1 MSNHRSRIQRRGS
14 ALAVT
19 LVSLVALALLAPP
32 AAASPQWSDWS
43 APVWLGATI
52 NSSAEDAGPA
62 VSKDGLAFYFY
73 STRAGGVGGEDIYVS
88 YRASTHA
95 PWGTPVN
102 LGTPINTT
110 ANERVP
116 AFSRD
121 GHWMFFASNRTG
133 AKEIWTAKAD
143 GSRQTQL
150 TFFNGPAVGSPR
162 WSPDGRQI
170 TFDGYASGSS
180 DIYLVPADGG
190 KSAFGEAGPSYF
202 QDDAGTAF
210 LYFNSNKPG
219 GLGSADIYVA
229 VQQPD
234 GSFGAVANVTRLNS
248 PFFDARA
255 TISHDGLEVIF
266 NSNRATGSL
275 LGQVDLWSATRESTS
290 GAWSTPTSLT
300 ALKTAASDYTPYLS
314 ADRETLYFASDRA
327 GGLGAG
333 DLWVSTRTKSSGKP

>member
-1 MSNHRSRIQRRGS
+1 MPKQRSLIQRRGS

-43 APVWLGATI
+43 APDWLGATI

-88 YRASTHA
+88 HRASTDA
-95 PWGTPVN
+95 PWGAPVN

-121 GHWMFFASNRTG
+121 GHWMFFASNRSG
-133 AKEIWTAKAD
+133 GVGGLDIWSSYRLHTHED
-143 GSRQTQL
+143 FGEFGWQTPKPVVGVNSP
-150 TFFNGPAVGSPR
+150 FN
-162 WSPDGRQI
+162 
-170 TFDGYASGSS
+170 
-180 DIYLVPADGG
+180 
-190 KSAFGEAGPSYF
+190 EAGPSYF
-202 QDDAGTAF
+202 QDDETSAAF

-234 GSFGAVANVTRLNS
+234 GSFGAVANVTSLNS

-266 NSNRATGSL
+266 SSNRATGSL
-275 LGQVDLWSATRESTS
+275 LGQLDLWSATRESTS

-300 ALKTAASDYTPYLS
+300 TLNTSEADYTPYLS
-314 ADRETLYFASDRA
+314 ADRQVLYFASERS

-333 DLWVSTRTKSSGKP
+333 DIWVSTRTKASGKP

>member
-1 MSNHRSRIQRRGS
+1 MSKDRLLIQRRGS

-19 LVSLVALALLAPP
+19 LVSLVALAFLAPR

-43 APVWLGATI
+43 APVWLGGTI

-73 STRAGGVGGEDIYVS
+73 STRAGGVGSEDIYVS
-88 YRASTHA
+88 YRASTNA

-133 AKEIWTAKAD
+133 GVGGLDIWSSYRLHTHED
-143 GSRQTQL
+143 FGEFGWQTPKPVVGVNSP
-150 TFFNGPAVGSPR
+150 FN
-162 WSPDGRQI
+162 
-170 TFDGYASGSS
+170 
-180 DIYLVPADGG
+180 
-190 KSAFGEAGPSYF
+190 EAGPSYF
-202 QDDAGTAF
+202 QDDETSAAF

-234 GSFGAVANVTRLNS
+234 GSFGAVANVTSLNS

-266 NSNRATGSL
+266 SSNRATGSL
-275 LGQVDLWSATRESTS
+275 LGQLDLWSATRESTS

-300 ALKTAASDYTPYLS
+300 TLNTSEADYTPYLS
-314 ADRETLYFASDRA
+314 ADRQVLYVASERS

-333 DLWVSTRTKSSGKP
+333 DIWVSTRTKSSGKP

>member
-1 MSNHRSRIQRRGS
+1 MRTRLLPLRTPAGWGS
-14 ALAVT
+14 A
-19 LVSLVALALLAPP
+19 
-32 AAASPQWSDWS
+32 
-43 APVWLGATI
+43 
-52 NSSAEDAGPA
+52 
-62 VSKDGLAFYFY
+62 
-73 STRAGGVGGEDIYVS
+73 
-88 YRASTHA
+88 
-95 PWGTPVN
+95 
-102 LGTPINTT
+102 
-110 ANERVP
+110 
-116 AFSRD
+116 
-121 GHWMFFASNRTG
+121 
-133 AKEIWTAKAD
+133 
-143 GSRQTQL
+143 
-150 TFFNGPAVGSPR
+150 
-162 WSPDGRQI
+162 
-170 TFDGYASGSS
+170 
-180 DIYLVPADGG
+180 
-190 KSAFGEAGPSYF
+190 
-202 QDDAGTAF
+202 DAGTAF

-300 ALKTAASDYTPYLS
+300 ALKTTASDYTPYLS
-314 ADRETLYFASDRA
+314 GDRQTLYFASERA

>member
-1 MSNHRSRIQRRGS
+1 MSKHRLFTQRRGP

-19 LVSLVALALLAPP
+19 LVSLVALALVAPP

-43 APVWLGATI
+43 APVWLGATV

-62 VSKDGLAFYFY
+62 VSKDGLALYFY
-73 STRAGGVGGEDIYVS
+73 STRAGGVGSEDIYVS
-88 YRASTHA
+88 YRASTDA

-102 LGTPINTT
+102 LGAPINTA

-133 AKEIWTAKAD
+133 GVGGLDIWSSYRLHTHED
-143 GSRQTQL
+143 FGEFGWQTPQL
-150 TFFNGPAVGSPR
+150 IVAVNSPFN
-162 WSPDGRQI
+162 
-170 TFDGYASGSS
+170 
-180 DIYLVPADGG
+180 
-190 KSAFGEAGPSYF
+190 EAGPSYF
-202 QDDAGTAF
+202 QDDETTTAF
-210 LYFNSNKPG
+210 LYFNSNNPG
-219 GLGSADIYVA
+219 GLGSADIYAA

-248 PFFDARA
+248 PFFEARS
-255 TISHDGLEVIF
+255 TISHDGLEIIF

-275 LGQVDLWSATRESTS
+275 LGQLDLWSATHESTS

-300 ALKTAASDYTPYLS
+300 TLNTSANDYTPYLS
-314 ADRETLYFASDRA
+314 ADRQVLYFASERS

>member
-52 NSSAEDAGPA
+52 NSSA
-62 VSKDGLAFYFY
+62 
-73 STRAGGVGGEDIYVS
+73 
-88 YRASTHA
+88 
-95 PWGTPVN
+95 GTV
-102 LGTPINTT
+102 
-110 ANERVP
+110 
-116 AFSRD
+116 
-121 GHWMFFASNRTG
+121 
-133 AKEIWTAKAD
+133 
-143 GSRQTQL
+143 
-150 TFFNGPAVGSPR
+150 
-162 WSPDGRQI
+162 
-170 TFDGYASGSS
+170 
-180 DIYLVPADGG
+180 
-190 KSAFGEAGPSYF
+190 
-202 QDDAGTAF
+202 F

-314 ADRETLYFASDRA
+314 ADHETLYFASDRA

>member
-1 MSNHRSRIQRRGS
+1 MSKHRLLIQGRGF

-43 APVWLGATI
+43 VPVWLGATI
-52 NSSAEDAGPA
+52 NSSAEDSGPA
-62 VSKDGLAFYFY
+62 VSKDGLALYFY

-88 YRASTHA
+88 YRASSDA

-102 LGTPINTT
+102 LGTTINTG

-121 GHWMFFASNRTG
+121 GHWMFFASNRSG
-133 AKEIWTAKAD
+133 GVGGLDIWSSYRLHTHEDFGKFGWQAPEPVV
-143 GSRQTQL
+143 GVNSP
-150 TFFNGPAVGSPR
+150 FN
-162 WSPDGRQI
+162 
-170 TFDGYASGSS
+170 
-180 DIYLVPADGG
+180 
-190 KSAFGEAGPSYF
+190 EAGPSYF
-202 QDDAGTAF
+202 QDDETSTAF
-210 LYFNSNKPG
+210 LYINSNKPG

-234 GSFGAVANVTRLNS
+234 GSFGALSNVTVVNS
-248 PFFDARA
+248 PFFDART
-255 TISHDGLEVIF
+255 TISHDGLEIIF

-275 LGQVDLWSATRESTS
+275 AGEVDLWSATRESTS
-290 GAWSTPTSLT
+290 KAWSTPTSLT
-300 ALKTAASDYTPYLS
+300 MLNTTANDYTPSLS
-314 ADRETLYFASDRA
+314 ADRQVLYFASERS